1 MGTNRLKIMRF
12 FFILLLS
19 ICATNTTQA
28 QFSLNNASFEGEAQ
42 DATIPVGWIG
52 CEPNTTPDIL
62 PGYWGVYTEA
72 SEGETY
78 AGIITR
84 MDGTFESIAQRTKK
98 PLKKGICYGF
108 AMDLAYSK
116 TYSGYNGKIKL
127 KIWGGATKCDKT
139 QLLYE
144 SGVIE
149 NTNWLNHNIQF
160 TPKSKLKYLIF
171 EASFDGAKPKFYNG
185 NLLMDNIS
193 PIKGC
198 NRA

>member
-1 MGTNRLKIMRF
+1 MRA
-12 FFILLLS
+12 ILLFQFTFCFALLG
-19 ICATNTTQA
+19 QA
-28 QFSLNNASFEGEAQ
+28 QFSLNNPSFEGEAQ

-84 MDGTFESIAQRTKK
+84 RDGSFESIAQRTKK
-98 PLKKGICYGF
+98 PLEKGICYSF

-127 KIWGGATKCDKT
+127 RVWGGDSKCAKT

-144 SGVIE
+144 SQVIE

-160 TPKSKLKYLIF
+160 KPESQLKYLIF
-171 EASFDGAKPKFYNG
+171 EANFNDKKPNFYNG

>member
-1 MGTNRLKIMRF
+1 MIRIF
-12 FFILLLS
+12 FLLFFS
-19 ICATNTTQA
+19 ICISNLCEA
-28 QFSLNNASFEGEAQ
+28 QFTLNNSSFEGEAQ

-52 CEPNTTPDIL
+52 CERNTTPDIL
-62 PGYWGVYTEA
+62 PGFWGVYTEA
-72 SEGETY
+72 SDGETY

-98 PLKKGICYGF
+98 PLKKGICYSF

-127 KIWGGATKCDKT
+127 RIWGAESKCDKT

-144 SGVIE
+144 SRVIE
-149 NTNWLNHNIQF
+149 HTNWLNHNIQF

-171 EASFDGAKPKFYNG
+171 EAAFDESKAKFYNG

-193 PIKGC
+193 PIKAC

>member
-1 MGTNRLKIMRF
+1 MRNLL
-12 FFILLLS
+12 ILLFT
-19 ICATNTTQA
+19 ICFTILGQA
-28 QFSLNNASFEGEAQ
+28 QFSLNNSSFEGEAQ

-52 CEPNTTPDIL
+52 CEPKTTPDIL

-98 PLKKGICYGF
+98 ALKKGICYSF

-127 KIWGGATKCDKT
+127 RIWGGESKCDKT

-144 SGVIE
+144 SGIID

-171 EASFDGAKPKFYNG
+171 EAAFDDSKPNYYNG